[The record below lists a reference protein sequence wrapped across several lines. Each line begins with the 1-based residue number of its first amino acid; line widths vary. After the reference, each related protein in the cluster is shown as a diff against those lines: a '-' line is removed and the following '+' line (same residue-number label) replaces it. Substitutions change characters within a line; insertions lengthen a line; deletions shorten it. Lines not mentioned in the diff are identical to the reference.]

1 MDSSVALVA
10 YAIGIAGLFILD
22 RDTSE
27 RPSKALWLPVIWLW
41 INGSRPL
48 SFWLGMS
55 MPREI
60 PGQLPPTSLLDQL
73 VAATLMFLGVIV
85 VLRRRREAI
94 SLLRTCWPIVFY
106 FSICLLSL
114 LWSDFPVW
122 GFKRW
127 IRALGDLLMVLVVAT
142 DAQPTKAFGRLL
154 SRVGFVLLPAS
165 VLLIKYYP
173 NLGTGYDEWGHQM
186 RTGVTTNKNM
196 LGVLA
201 YPIALGVLWHVL
213 SLFHDKKQP
222 ARKRRLL
229 AQCVLLCFA
238 VSVLNIADSATSLAC
253 FVLGAGLM
261 LLTRLRLIRRIPAA
275 VHALVLTI
283 LLSGGLLA
291 LLGGQAQALNAMG
304 RKADLTGRT
313 EIWPILI
320 AAAPDP
326 ILGAGFETFWVGPR
340 VAYLAS
346 VIPGG
351 ANEAHNGYI
360 EIYLNLGWVGI
371 GLIALILLQGYRT
384 TARAFRRDPA
394 LGGLLVAYVVTAAVY
409 NITEA
414 GFRMLDPL
422 WFFLLLSLVAASRLR
437 HAGDGSLRS
446 RQGLPTA
453 APTVVES
460 DAPDSNVA

>member
-22 RDTSE
+22 RDNSE

-60 PGQLPPTSLLDQL
+60 PGQLPATSLLDQL
-73 VAATLMFLGVIV
+73 VAVTLIFLGVIV
-85 VLRRRREAI
+85 VRRRRREAI
-94 SLLRTCWPIVFY
+94 SLLRTCWPILLY
-106 FSICLLSL
+106 FSFALLSL
-114 LWSDFPVW
+114 LWSDFPAW

-127 IRALGDLLMVLVVAT
+127 IRALGDVVMVLVVVT
-142 DAQPTKAFGRLL
+142 EAQPATALGRLL

-213 SLFHDKKQP
+213 NLFHDKKQP

-238 VSVLNIADSATSLAC
+238 LSVLNTANSATSLAC

-261 LLTRLRLIRRIPAA
+261 LLTRLPLIRRIPAA
-275 VHALVLTI
+275 VHVLVLTI

-304 RKADLTGRT
+304 RTADLTGRT
-313 EIWPILI
+313 
-320 AAAPDP
+320 
-326 ILGAGFETFWVGPR
+326 
-340 VAYLAS
+340 
-346 VIPGG
+346 VI
-351 ANEAHNGYI
+351 
-360 EIYLNLGWVGI
+360 
-371 GLIALILLQGYRT
+371 
-384 TARAFRRDPA
+384 
-394 LGGLLVAYVVTAAVY
+394 
-409 NITEA
+409 
-414 GFRMLDPL
+414 
-422 WFFLLLSLVAASRLR
+422 
-437 HAGDGSLRS
+437 
-446 RQGLPTA
+446 
-453 APTVVES
+453 
-460 DAPDSNVA
+460 